1 MDALFFLSL
10 PGKNLFKII
19 IHRHQHYCLHSLR
32 SWRAIRV
39 KVRTSRWPYRWK
51 MVSGCFVQIMGN
63 KNDMIQQHLGTKTCT
78 KLPWFLGL
86 FWGALVPKA
95 DSGKHHDFLV
105 VHFLSLQSVM
115 GFCDIRIHHL
125 WGKELQA
132 GNDDVSEAL
141 RIEIEMFINPRR
153 PRVVIYTTLIDMYC
167 KGFLIGLLLG
177 WFMEVTK
184 SKIKTRRCQCLFS
197 GTFELADSQA

>member
-1 MDALFFLSL
+1 M
-10 PGKNLFKII
+10 
-19 IHRHQHYCLHSLR
+19 
-32 SWRAIRV
+32 
-39 KVRTSRWPYRWK
+39 
-51 MVSGCFVQIMGN
+51 
-63 KNDMIQQHLGTKTCT
+63 
-78 KLPWFLGL
+78 
-86 FWGALVPKA
+86 VPKA

-177 WFMEVTK
+177 
-184 SKIKTRRCQCLFS
+184 
-197 GTFELADSQA
+197 

>member
-1 MDALFFLSL
+1 M
-10 PGKNLFKII
+10 
-19 IHRHQHYCLHSLR
+19 
-32 SWRAIRV
+32 
-39 KVRTSRWPYRWK
+39 
-51 MVSGCFVQIMGN
+51 
-63 KNDMIQQHLGTKTCT
+63 
-78 KLPWFLGL
+78 
-86 FWGALVPKA
+86 VPKA

-153 PRVVIYTTLIDMYC
+153 PRVAIHTTLIDIE
-167 KGFLIGLLLG
+167 GVFD
-177 WFMEVTK
+177 WFASRVIHGSHQNQDQDQKVPM
-184 SKIKTRRCQCLFS
+184 SIFRHF
-197 GTFELADSQA
+197 